1 MADKRVK
8 VAAVEGNLMFVLNGM
23 EGGAR
28 SGWEW
33 GGGHPETGHSIVLS
47 ADAGPCKLGQTMI
60 GISDLL

>member
-8 VAAVEGNLMFVLNGM
+8 VAAVEENLMFVLNGM

-33 GGGHPETGHSIVLS
+33 GAGGFIQKQAIQLFSLRMLDP
-47 ADAGPCKLGQTMI
+47 AN
-60 GISDLL
+60 

>member
-8 VAAVEGNLMFVLNGM
+8 VAAVDGNLMFVLNGM

-33 GGGHPETGHSIVLS
+33 GAEFIQKQVIQLFSLPMLDP
-47 ADAGPCKLGQTMI
+47 AN
-60 GISDLL
+60 